1 MPQQGRNLGE
11 RSSKVLEVTHFTK
24 LKVFYQ
30 ILMVIGVMSLFFGL
44 QAYLNVGVIR
54 TMQEA
59 IPAILNQGAYTLNE
73 IANLKGDIL
82 NVKDAYLE
90 QMTGNTDANTP
101 AVTELLEK
109 INQRTRSLNQ
119 IEPGTKERI
128 LHKLAMIQTLTENP
142 TADNYPLLRKELSNI
157 GLYLDNAY
165 MGLFSQT
172 LSRVTENDQ
181 FSDEAQRNS
190 ILIMIASIVLS
201 ILLGVFIANS
211 IAGPLKKI
219 AGVVKGIAVGDL
231 TEKVRAAGSPELA
244 VVVNGLNQAIDGLQ
258 ELVSNIGHQATALF
272 TASKELKATSTMT
285 GQSATEVA
293 RSMEQLTVGAEE
305 QARQI
310 NQAVATIDQL
320 SETVHQVSQGTDRIA
335 TASEKVAQAA
345 QVGREATVAITRE
358 ITGLYT
364 STKEVAEVIE
374 ILQRSSEEIGEIITL
389 IQAIAEQTALL
400 ALNASIEAARAGEQ
414 GRGFGVV
421 ARETGK
427 LAEQSKQA
435 TESITQLIL
444 RMKAR
449 TNQAVNV
456 IQIGLGRADKGR
468 NLVVQARTTFEE
480 IFTALSENLQ
490 QIRAVAALTQ
500 KMSHSNQEVIE
511 LINGIA
517 SFSEESLS
525 STEQVS
531 ATTEEQ
537 SASVEQVMALAE
549 SLERIADHLRQAVAA
564 FELTPKT
571 NG

>member
-1 MPQQGRNLGE
+1 MPQQGRNIDE
-11 RSSKVLEVTHFTK
+11 RSSKVLEITQFTK

-30 ILMVIGVMSLFFGL
+30 ILTVIGVMSLCFGL

-90 QMTGNTDANTP
+90 QITGNAAADTP
-101 AVTELLEK
+101 AVAELLEK
-109 INQRTRSLNQ
+109 IKQRTGSLDQ
-119 IEPGTKERI
+119 IEPGAKKRI
-128 LHKLAMIQTLTENP
+128 LNKLSTIQTLVEDP
-142 TADNYPLLRKELSNI
+142 AAANYPLVRKELNNI

-165 MGLFSQT
+165 MDLFSQT
-172 LSRVTENDQ
+172 LSRVTENNQ

-190 ILIMIASIVLS
+190 ILIMIASIGLS
-201 ILLGVFIANS
+201 ILLGVLIANS

-219 AGVVKGIAVGDL
+219 AKVVKGIAVGDL
-231 TEKVRAAGSPELA
+231 TEKVRAAGSPELT
-244 VVVNGLNQAIDGLQ
+244 VVVSGLNQAIDGLQ
-258 ELVSNIGHQATALF
+258 ELVSNIGNQATVLF
-272 TASKELKATSTMT
+272 NASKELKSTSAMT
-285 GQSATEVA
+285 GQSAAEVA

-310 NQAVATIDQL
+310 NQAVATIDHL

-335 TASEKVAQAA
+335 VASEKVAQAA
-345 QVGREATVAITRE
+345 QIGREATVAITRE
-358 ITGLYT
+358 ITELYT
-364 STKEVAEVIE
+364 STKEVAEVIA

-449 TNQAVNV
+449 TDQAVNV

-480 IFTALSENLQ
+480 IFTALNENLH
-490 QIRAVAALTQ
+490 QIRAVASLTR

-549 SLERIADHLRQAVAA
+549 SLEQIADHLRQAVAV
-564 FELTPKT
+564 FELAPKT
-571 NG
+571 AD